1 MPRRLGPDRALSPR
15 GSLPSLF
22 SRHPRIPPVA
32 GNPFRP
38 AGGLRAMNPRLPR
51 LPPSVA
57 AFASIENILVSH
69 GDTSPFSSRLRDCCG
84 RGCPR
89 PKDWSG
95 MRGFA
100 PHSKTGRWGDLNP
113 LGRIFFG
120 GSPRPNRRAL
130 GRASIWRLR
139 QDGTATPCLCLCPT
153 HNFAACFASLTSAN
167 LARLPI
173 GASSLQGQEYEFRS
187 QENRFQKLMPF

>member
-1 MPRRLGPDRALSPR
+1 MPRRLGADGTLSPR
-15 GSLPSLF
+15 GSPSSLF

-38 AGGLRAMNPRLPR
+38 AGGLRTVIPCLPR

-57 AFASIENILVSH
+57 AFASIENILVSR

-89 PKDWSG
+89 PKGWSG

-120 GSPRPNRRAL
+120 GPPVQ
-130 GRASIWRLR
+130 I
-139 QDGTATPCLCLCPT
+139 D
-153 HNFAACFASLTSAN
+153 
-167 LARLPI
+167 ARL
-173 GASSLQGQEYEFRS
+173 GAHLFGGCDKTTRQRCVFVFAPRTISLSVSLRS
-187 QENRFQKLMPF
+187 PARNWRGPQLALRL